1 MRLAGPVTDPA
12 LPAAVPSTDAV
23 LIAIPAYGA
32 PQLTDGVLGDLV
44 RDPAGSLPGSRIV
57 VIDNAGDY
65 ASPVTDERVSVH
77 RPGTNLGWLGSA
89 NWALASAAEHGE
101 LICIVLNNDTR
112 LSRDFAD
119 RLTASFADCPGT
131 AVAAACYDD
140 FWLHQRA
147 HAIPAEA
154 AGYIGRHAYRQVPF
168 CDGTAIAFDVRVAAE
183 LGGLDARAFPR
194 QGYGADI
201 DYALR
206 ARAAGYR
213 CLVTDA
219 AYVHHE
225 RRGTMSLVPEETGE
239 HHRHEILTGLDA
251 NWGPGWRSLAGLSPA
266 AFPAHN
272 VVSAGD
278 WYADAPQ

>member
-1 MRLAGPVTDPA
+1 VRLAGHVTDPA
-12 LPAAVPSTDAV
+12 PAPSTDAV
-23 LIAIPAYGA
+23 LIAVPAYGA
-32 PQLTDGVLGDLV
+32 PHLTDGVLRDLV
-44 RDPAGSLPGSRIV
+44 RDPAALLPGSRIV

-65 ASPVTDERVSVH
+65 EPVVADDRLSVH
-77 RPGTNLGWLGSA
+77 RPGSNLRWLGSV
-89 NWALASAAEHGE
+89 NWALASAAGNGE
-101 LICIVLNNDTR
+101 AVCIVLNNDTR
-112 LSRDFAD
+112 LSPDFAH
-119 RLTASFADCPGT
+119 RLAASFADCPRT

-147 HAIPAEA
+147 YEIPPEA
-154 AGYIGRHAYRQVPF
+154 ADYVGRHAYREVPF

-183 LGGLDARAFPR
+183 LGGLDGQAFPR

-219 AYVHHE
+219 AYVHHV

-251 NWGPGWRSLAGLSPA
+251 KWGPDWRSLAGLSPA

-278 WYADAPQ
+278 WYAEAAQ